1 MSYPPPSGAVTMWLA
16 GDTIWVALPPS
27 PGSDRGHTVH
37 LSANEFGIKNL
48 LVILRQRETLRASP
62 KLGFAGAPTQ
72 YDLETVARALAKR
85 PKAVTSSLPSL
96 TLDDLEL
103 DL

>member
-1 MSYPPPSGAVTMWLA
+1 VTYPPPSNAVTLWLT
-16 GDTIWVALPPS
+16 GDTIHVAIPPS
-27 PGSDRGHTVH
+27 AGTDRGHTVH
-37 LSANEFGIKNL
+37 LAANEFGIKNL
-48 LVILRQRETLRASP
+48 LVILRHREVARSAP

-72 YDLETVARALAKR
+72 YDLETIARAMAKPR
-85 PKAVTSSLPSL
+85 RNLQPPTSGL

>member
-1 MSYPPPSGAVTMWLA
+1 MTYPPPSNAVTLWLT
-16 GDTIWVALPPS
+16 GDTIHVAIPPS
-27 PGSDRGHTVH
+27 AGTDRGHTVH
-37 LSANEFGIKNL
+37 LAANEFGIKNL
-48 LVILRQRETLRASP
+48 LVILRHREVARSAP

-72 YDLETVARALAKR
+72 YDLETIARAMVKR
-85 PKAVTSSLPSL
+85 PKAQPTPAL